1 MKSYTSRCLRVIAM
15 PVLLANIKR
24 MSRGITR
31 RFDLLADLRMLTSP
45 ATPEVDTMPVSAS
58 ALPVLPADD
67 PYEIV
72 RKHFKKTYPRI
83 VKKVELQVRRTPRR
97 LTGPHKTNRD
107 CRWLLDPQ
115 HPDYTAPDQVK
126 LIEAKLLSQ
135 MLSFEHAPDVPAE
148 VSAAAAKVLRSPTH
162 ARNVQVPSF
171 G

>member
-107 CRWLLDPQ
+107 CRWLLDP
-115 HPDYTAPDQVK
+115 
-126 LIEAKLLSQ
+126 
-135 MLSFEHAPDVPAE
+135 
-148 VSAAAAKVLRSPTH
+148 
-162 ARNVQVPSF
+162 
-171 G
+171 